1 MCISFTTQLNLDF
14 SKIMTKTLL
23 NTLLAASFVVAAGTA
38 AAADTGNISFQ
49 GDITQSACSIGGGQQ
64 GADMLVKMGS
74 ISTNMFKAVGDK
86 GPQTDFKIS
95 LLGCDTTVSQA
106 ATISFAPG
114 AGSII
119 SSRLLSLENGSGAQG
134 VAVGLADDNGTPIAV
149 GGAGATYNLV
159 PGTNN
164 FNFKAFY
171 EATSA
176 TVTAGKA
183 NAQAVF
189 QVTYA

>member
-1 MCISFTTQLNLDF
+1 
-14 SKIMTKTLL
+14 MTKTLL

-49 GDITQSACSIGGGQQ
+49 GEITQSACSIGGGQQ

-95 LLGCDTTVSQA
+95 LLGCDTSVSTA
-106 ATISFAPG
+106 ASIAFRPG

-119 SSRLLSLENGSGAQG
+119 NSRLLSLENGSGAQG
-134 VAVGLADDNGTPIAV
+134 VAVGLADENGTPIAV
-149 GGAGATYNLV
+149 GGAGVTYNLIS
-159 PGTNN
+159 GSNN
-164 FNFKAFY
+164 FNFKAYY
-171 EATSA
+171 ESTAAS
-176 TVTAGKA
+176 VTAGKA

-189 QVTYA
+189 EVQYS

>member
-1 MCISFTTQLNLDF
+1 MCVSFTTQLKLDF
-14 SKIMTKTLL
+14 SNIMTKTLL

-95 LLGCDTTVSQA
+95 LLGCDTTVSTA
-106 ATISFAPG
+106 ATISFRPG
-114 AGSII
+114 AGSVI

-134 VAVGLADDNGTPIAV
+134 VAVGLSDENGTAIEV
-149 GGAGATYNLV
+149 GGTGRQYNLV
-159 PGTNN
+159 SGTNN
-164 FNFKAFY
+164 FNFKAYY
-171 EATSA
+171 EATAA

-189 QVTYA
+189 EVQYS